1 MKKTIKLLRKVGLGF
16 GSTAGL
22 FGLGI
27 LGCALYGIKNGTI
40 ENPFNKKEETEEEKE
55 KALIR

>member
-1 MKKTIKLLRKVGLGF
+1 MSLRARRRGEKMRKTLKLLGKVGLGF

-27 LGCALYGIKNGTI
+27 LGCVVYGAIDKS
-40 ENPFNKKEETEEEKE
+40 F
-55 KALIR
+55 

>member
-1 MKKTIKLLRKVGLGF
+1 MRKTLKLLGKVGLGF

-27 LGCALYGIKNGTI
+27 LGCVAYGIKNKTI
-40 ENPFNKKEETEEEKE
+40 DNPFKKK
-55 KALIR
+55 